1 MPEHACPSCG
11 EVQAKLLV
19 EQRLIRAQ
27 LRQGPRWQAEFVAAW
42 RSFHMLSGSTMI
54 YTWRGAIVFLVRA
67 TVSANGQITTVDLN
81 PLSSVAQSEAHQDR
95 RVTDTSGALAG
106 HGDETG
112 RLAKLTRHYG
122 CDTRVQLTKKKIV
135 LSYKYLKRAEKRL
148 NNFYKEYQFKKTSRW
163 NPFGNASCP
172 TGMVPAQETDR
183 CSIDMERLIWVVR
196 TWKEKVSKD
205 KRLAEINVHSN
216 NPLFQDEV
224 ERLKK
229 DIAKIKEQYSEMYF
243 HMQEAAKMHRF

>member
-1 MPEHACPSCG
+1 M
-11 EVQAKLLV
+11 
-19 EQRLIRAQ
+19 R
-27 LRQGPRWQAEFVAAW
+27 
-42 RSFHMLSGSTMI
+42 
-54 YTWRGAIVFLVRA
+54 FL
-67 TVSANGQITTVDLN
+67 
-81 PLSSVAQSEAHQDR
+81 LSSVLGTFGLVAGIRKELLGVEEQKAVEGGLFSTCCVMDGYNHPMWEDEALMKEASNVMLTLIDTGAYFFDQSGTRKGWNRGRYYQDCHY
-95 RVTDTSGALAG
+95 AL
-106 HGDETG
+106 
-112 RLAKLTRHYG
+112 KLTRHYG